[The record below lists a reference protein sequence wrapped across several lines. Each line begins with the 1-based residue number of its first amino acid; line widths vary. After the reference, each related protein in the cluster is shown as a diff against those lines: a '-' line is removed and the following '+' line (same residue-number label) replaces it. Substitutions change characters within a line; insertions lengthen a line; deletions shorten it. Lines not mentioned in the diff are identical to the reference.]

1 MANNEWELLS
11 EEEIRTVIRNR
22 KEEIFAKPDAWAG
35 ERFVAE
41 AQIAKLKAIGWKSPE
56 EVKELIL
63 DEHNQHADDVK
74 WDREKVAI
82 FLANEI
88 ADTYSQE
95 HDFAFD
101 ILSMIEQNDFR
112 EYADQLYK
120 ELTGGK
126 DGY

>member
-1 MANNEWELLS
+1 MANEQELLNR
-11 EEEIRTVIRNR
+11 EIDGLLWKYCLVDTAKVR
-22 KEEIFAKPDAWAG
+22 KLIL
-35 ERFVAE
+35 
-41 AQIAKLKAIGWKSPE
+41 AKLKTT
-56 EVKELIL
+56 
-63 DEHNQHADDVK
+63 HVK

-112 EYADQLYK
+112 EYADQLHK
-120 ELTGGK
+120 ELTKEGV
-126 DGY
+126 